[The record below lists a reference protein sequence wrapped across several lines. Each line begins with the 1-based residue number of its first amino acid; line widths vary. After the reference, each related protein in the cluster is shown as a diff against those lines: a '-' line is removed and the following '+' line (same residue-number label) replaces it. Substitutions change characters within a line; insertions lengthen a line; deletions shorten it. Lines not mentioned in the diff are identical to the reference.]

1 MVNCVAGTKPIDIDK
16 NKLNKD
22 FLSTTELARLC
33 GVSRFTVIN
42 WVNKGRINTL
52 KTIGGKNR
60 IPATEAITFL
70 ESMHCQSSHETEN
83 DLSPDALGH
92 CWEYPRKTNCDNS
105 CKSCLIY
112 GREVDY
118 CFIVVRQF
126 GKGEIHCEGDCLKCE
141 YFGEFF
147 GFYGEDSQAREQS
160 DANGKSAAAAKMNFL
175 YNFAYGIGRGVHGL
189 KKKGKV
195 K

>member
-1 MVNCVAGTKPIDIDK
+1 MTNSTLRKKPMTVNKENLD
-16 NKLNKD
+16 ND
-22 FLSTTELARLC
+22 FMSTTELAKLC
-33 GVSRFTVIN
+33 GVSRFTIIN
-42 WVNKGRINTL
+42 WINEGRINTL
-52 KTIGGKNR
+52 KTVGGKNR
-60 IPATEAITFL
+60 IPVEEAISFL
-70 ESMHCQSSHETEN
+70 ESMHRQNFHKTES
-83 DLSPDALGH
+83 DLAPDALGH
-92 CWEYPRKTNCDNS
+92 CWEYPRKTNCDNR

-126 GKGEIHCEGDCLKCE
+126 GKGVIRCKGDCLRCE

-147 GFYGEDSQAREQS
+147 GFYSEDLQAEELP
-160 DANGKSAAAAKMNFL
+160 DENGKKAATTKKTFL
-175 YNFAYGIGRGVHGL
+175 YSFAYSIGRGVHGL

>member
-1 MVNCVAGTKPIDIDK
+1 MVNCVAGKKPIDIDK

-42 WVNKGRINTL
+42 WVNKGKINTL

-60 IPATEAITFL
+60 IPATEAIAFL
-70 ESMHCQSSHETEN
+70 ESMHCQASHETEN
-83 DLSPDALGH
+83 DLAPDTMGH
-92 CWEYPRKTNCDNS
+92 CWEYPRKTNCDNR
-105 CKSCLIY
+105 CAGCLIY

-118 CFIVVRQF
+118 CFIVARQF
-126 GKGEIHCEGDCLKCE
+126 GKGVIHCEGDCLKCE

-147 GFYGEDSQAREQS
+147 GVYSEDSQAREQS
-160 DANGKSAAAAKMNFL
+160 DENGKSAATAKTNFL

>member
-1 MVNCVAGTKPIDIDK
+1 MVNSTARRKLMKIDK

-33 GVSRFTVIN
+33 GVSRFSIIN
-42 WVNKGRINTL
+42 WVKQGKINTL
-52 KTIGGKNR
+52 RTVGGKHR
-60 IPATEAITFL
+60 IPVAEAIEFL
-70 ESMHCQSSHETEN
+70 ETMHCQSSHETES
-83 DLSPDALGH
+83 DLAPDALGH
-92 CWEYPRKTNCDNS
+92 CWEYPRKTNCDNR

-126 GKGEIHCEGDCLKCE
+126 GKGVIHCKGDCLRCE

-147 GFYGEDSQAREQS
+147 GFYGEDSQGQEQS
-160 DANGKSAAAAKMNFL
+160 DENDKNIAIAKRHFL

>member
-1 MVNCVAGTKPIDIDK
+1 MVNTAREKPMKIDK

-33 GVSRFTVIN
+33 GVSRFTIIN
-42 WVNKGRINTL
+42 WINKGKINTF
-52 KTIGGKNR
+52 KTVGGKHR
-60 IPATEAITFL
+60 IPATEATAFL
-70 ESMHCQSSHETEN
+70 ESMHCQSSYETEN
-83 DLSPDALGH
+83 GLAPDALGH
-92 CWEYPRKTNCDNS
+92 CWEYPRKTNCDNN

-126 GKGEIHCEGDCLKCE
+126 GKGVINCQGDCLRCE

-147 GFYGEDSQAREQS
+147 GFYSEDSQAREQS
-160 DANGKSAAAAKMNFL
+160 DENGKNIAAAKRNFL
-175 YNFAYGIGRGVHGL
+175 YNFAYGIGRSVHGL
-189 KKKGKV
+189 KKKGEV

>member
-1 MVNCVAGTKPIDIDK
+1 MVNCVAGKKPIGIDK

-60 IPATEAITFL
+60 IPATEATLFL
-70 ESMHCQSSHETEN
+70 ESMHCRNSYKTEN
-83 DLSPDALGH
+83 GLAPDALGH
-92 CWEYPRKTNCDNS
+92 CWEYPRKTNCDNR

-126 GKGEIHCEGDCLKCE
+126 GKGAIQCQGDCLRCE

-147 GFYGEDSQAREQS
+147 GLYSEGLQAEELPDENS
-160 DANGKSAAAAKMNFL
+160 KKVATTKSNIL